1 MSSGLQM
8 SAAASYHP
16 KSGRSHQHHPSLLG
30 KGNTTISLISKS
42 KQKKQENSNIKERAS
57 SDHNLVAPIRQTAS
71 IFKQP
76 VTVYKEHKS
85 RVKNDLKLVNREK
98 PAQLFWTRR
107 LGNLSPSSYAQENE
121 EDITD
126 DIDEEESDDEI
137 KVVEQHP
144 AAAAAIVARS
154 MTAVGPGITETM
166 LLASISTHL
175 HLSKDPACGQKES
188 IAGLEKNPTA
198 FINPNQ
204 PLMSNMTVNDD
215 DILAAEQ
222 RVRQARIKL
231 AQAIKSLG

>member
-1 MSSGLQM
+1 MSSAGLQM
-8 SAAASYHP
+8 SASYHQ
-16 KSGRSHQHHPSLLG
+16 KSGRGHAHHPSLLG

-42 KQKKQENSNIKERAS
+42 KQKKQENSNTKERGS

-76 VTVYKEHKS
+76 VTVYKDHKS

-98 PAQLFWTRR
+98 PAQLFWTKR
-107 LGNLSPSSYAQENE
+107 LGNLSPSSYAQES

-126 DIDEEESDDEI
+126 EIDEEESDDEI

-175 HLSKDPACGQKES
+175 HLSKDSAFGQKES
-188 IAGLEKNPTA
+188 QAGLEKNPTA

-204 PLMSNMTVNDD
+204 PLMSSMTVSDD
-215 DILAAEQ
+215 DIQAAEQ
-222 RVRQARIKL
+222 RVRQARIRL